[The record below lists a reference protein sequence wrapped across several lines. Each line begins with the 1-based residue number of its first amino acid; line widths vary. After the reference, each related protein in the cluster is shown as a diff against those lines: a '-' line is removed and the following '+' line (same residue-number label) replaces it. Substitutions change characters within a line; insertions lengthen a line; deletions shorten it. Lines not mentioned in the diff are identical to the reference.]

1 MLEYFYIHYNLEI
14 HMNNCIRNIKRVYTK
29 LDKYLENPT
38 KENIH
43 DMRTSLR
50 RLQATYQS
58 SPREIRSK
66 KMIKSFSKTGK
77 NLFKI
82 NGEIRDIDIIL
93 EKLTRDGKM
102 TEEQLEFFENS
113 LTQERE
119 RRLVD
124 AREVALELQNIK
136 VPNTYDKSKTNQK
149 LERKFRKKVA
159 KAVSKLK
166 TDIEVKTPV
175 VIADDSKVIEL
186 HEVRKD
192 TKKLRYLI
200 ELVLPKDDDA
210 SDKGI
215 DKNEDD
221 RFHNNTGYKILEH
234 LEKLQK
240 MLGDIHDYDMVINY
254 LNQNESKATSILN
267 ALDNIKK
274 IRKMKFKEFSDYT
287 KPMTVITNNTK

>member
-119 RRLVD
+119 RRLVE
-124 AREVALELQNIK
+124 AREVALKLQNIK

-210 SDKGI
+210 SDKGS

-221 RFHNNTGYKILEH
+221 HFHNNTGYKILEH

-254 LNQNESKATSILN
+254 LNQNGSKATSILN
-267 ALDNIKK
+267 ANDNIKK
-274 IRKMKFKEFSDYT
+274 IRKMKFKELSDYT